1 MLGGPGW
8 SRTDV
13 YKFLKTDFYVI
24 PCGAVAKGNDP
35 HGRFIHDYSYTPK
48 NDFSINDAL
57 LDNSVQYISFVERA
71 RALALV
77 N

>member
-13 YKFLKTDFYVI
+13 YKFLKTEIFVI
-24 PCGAVAKGNDP
+24 PCGAVTKGSDP
-35 HGRFIHDYSYTPK
+35 HGRIIHDYSYAPK
-48 NDFSINDAL
+48 NDFSINHAFN
-57 LDNSVQYISFVERA
+57 NSFQYISFVERA
-71 RALALV
+71 HALASV